1 MAVLAEPATV
11 KYIIK
16 TKCNFA
22 KNIKKNLIHIHRVI
36 FYALSFEAIME
47 SEEKYC

>member
-1 MAVLAEPATV
+1 MAVLAEPAAV

-22 KNIKKNLIHIHRVI
+22 KNIKKLIHIHRVI
-36 FYALSFEAIME
+36 FYALSFEAVME
-47 SEEKYC
+47 NKEKYC